1 MMIKMQESQY
11 KMNLIKIGLKI
22 AYYRKLQGMTQ
33 EELAEACDLSAG
45 YVSQLEGPNCFFCPS
60 LKTLFTIA
68 EVLSIPVCKLLDID
82 D

>member
-1 MMIKMQESQY
+1 MHEKQY

-33 EELAEACDLSAG
+33 EELAEACDLSPG
-45 YVSQLEGPNCFFCPS
+45 YISRLEAPGCYFCPS
-60 LKTLFTIA
+60 LKTLFVMA
-68 EVLSIPVCKLLDID
+68 EVLGTTVSRLTDID